1 MKRMFDTNAVSALA
15 HHRRGFDRLAAIA
28 DSLAIADRL
37 VSAITLSELETMIAK
52 TADPGG
58 KAGKVPR
65 SRKRSPSSSMP
76 DATRRRS
83 PTTRRRS

>member
-52 TADPGG
+52 
-58 KAGKVPR
+58 AGKVPR